1 LKCVFQSGIILVKGR
16 SKELKR
22 VLSIHRRRSSKL
34 FGLAVLVTILFS
46 VSVISYFLIIHF
58 TGSRSVIEE
67 NFDDG
72 SGHVVIKAALIDPL
86 SVLHPNM
93 EFTEAVNRTLR
104 EAGFEVDIFQGD
116 VVTVDFLKRFDGGY
130 QLVVLRMHSALSS
143 RNELYLF
150 TAEAY
155 STDKYVEE
163 QHHRLV
169 KEAYA
174 TEGGQSVFAVNW
186 GFIKRLMTDKFENSL
201 VLAMGCDSIVDGVM
215 VQEFMN
221 QGAVGYVGWNGP
233 VLLSHSDQAFIHLIH
248 VLYVEDLDLE
258 EAVKKANSE
267 VGADAHWRTLLE
279 CLAG

>member
-1 LKCVFQSGIILVKGR
+1 MFQSGIILVKGR
-16 SKELKR
+16 SKKLKR
-22 VLSIHRRRSSKL
+22 VLSIYRGRSRKL
-34 FGLAVLVTILFS
+34 FGPVILVTILFS
-46 VSVISYFLIIHF
+46 VSVMSYFLFVHF
-58 TGSRSVIEE
+58 TGSKFVIEE
-67 NFDDG
+67 DYDDDG
-72 SGHVVIKAALIDPL
+72 SGHIVIKAALIDPL
-86 SVLHPNM
+86 SVLHPNR

-104 EAGFEVDIFQGD
+104 EAGLEVDIFQGD

-143 RNELYLF
+143 QDELYLF
-150 TAEAY
+150 TAEEY

-163 QHHRLV
+163 QSYRLV

-201 VLAMGCDSIVDGVM
+201 VLAMGCDSIVDDVM
-215 VQEFMN
+215 IQEFMN

-233 VLLSHSDQAFIHLIH
+233 VLLSHSDEAVYHLIH

-267 VGADAHWRTLLE
+267 VGADPHWRTVLE